1 MKNTESRQIAVNLIN
16 NHLEK
21 FGFNLSELPKN
32 SIVKDL
38 INEVE
43 QIVNEYPSTPKIEEV
58 LIGVD
63 YFWID
68 EVIYRNR

>member
-1 MKNTESRQIAVNLIN
+1 MKHTESRQIAVNLIN

-21 FGFNLSELPKN
+21 FGFNLSKLPKN

-43 QIVNEYPSTPKIEEV
+43 EIVNENPSTPKIEDV
-58 LIGVD
+58 FIGVD